1 MKGHAWEGRWRPAGW
16 LKQESTVRRSKGE
29 AKSTPPGREQGLLS
43 PDSPLLLH
51 SNSCVFV
58 LVVMGTELR
67 ASYSVHYGRNPRPEQ
82 EKFSLML
89 LVNWEFGLSY
99 PVRLC
104 LGIK

>member
-29 AKSTPPGREQGLLS
+29 AKSTPAGREQGLLS

-67 ASYSVHYGRNPRPEQ
+67 ASYSVHYGREDNSGLG
-82 EKFSLML
+82 KFFQVKILHKVALTFNIHSECL
-89 LVNWEFGLSY
+89 L
-99 PVRLC
+99 P
-104 LGIK
+104 